1 MLSAIKSMF
10 GKKQPAQP
18 TQSQTISGVTVN
30 GGVVQQA
37 QAGRDLQQAQSGNLE
52 TSQQMTSAEVVKQ
65 LEHLEAAIKAAKVEP
80 AQQEE
85 LLDYLRP
92 AKREAAK
99 EGGSKESVGQNL
111 KSVSETLKMMKDS
124 TEAGKS
130 LWQNGQ
136 EVFKAISP
144 WLGVAANFIGM

>member
-1 MLSAIKSMF
+1 MLSAIKTMF
-10 GKKQPAQP
+10 GKKQPAPP
-18 TQSQTISGVTVN
+18 TQSQTISGVNVN

-37 QAGRDLQQAQSGNLE
+37 QAGRDLHQAQSGNLE

-65 LEHLEAAIKAAKVEP
+65 LETLEAAVKAAKVEP

-99 EGGSKESVGQNL
+99 EGGSKELVGQNL
-111 KSVSETLKMMKDS
+111 KQVSETLKMMKDS

-136 EVFKAISP
+136 EVFKTIAP
-144 WLGVAANFIGM
+144 WLGVAAKFIGM